1 MELKVDYTVELEA
14 TIQDQI
20 AFVKDEFDIMFG
32 SRKEFTEHDRELA
45 ADLLNYLSRVIIH
58 PICFDYLTKT
68 LESLEKRY
76 PLLF

>member
-14 TIQDQI
+14 SIQDQI
-20 AFVKDEFDIMFG
+20 GFVKEEFDILFG
-32 SRKEFTEHDRELA
+32 NRIEFTEHDRELA
-45 ADLLNYLSRVIIH
+45 ADLLNYLSKVIDQ
-58 PICFDYLTKT
+58 PICLDYLTKT